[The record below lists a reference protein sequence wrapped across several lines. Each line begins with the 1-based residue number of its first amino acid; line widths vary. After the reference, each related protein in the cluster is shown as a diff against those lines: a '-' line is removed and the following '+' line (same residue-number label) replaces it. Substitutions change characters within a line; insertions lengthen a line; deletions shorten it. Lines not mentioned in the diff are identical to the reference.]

1 MVRAQGLLADVDTLT
16 EELIRSVV
24 SGGDS
29 AAALLE
35 QSEKLRRIDQNLQQ
49 AEQQLALSRKALTKR
64 ARRGAFKS
72 CLNRQDP
79 WSPEE
84 FLSRTKA
91 TFETVDEFDEPDF
104 KNILPEAQT
113 PAKTEPPPSVEKSSS
128 DGASERTSTP
138 PPLSN
143 PPSVDTFEQCPD
155 PPSQMKRTPDVG
167 SPPAIDVWDISDDI
181 SVPRGKRSPA
191 TPRVK
196 DFIMVKQGWLEYR
209 DPDDPDSDWENVWCV
224 LHFNGDFVYYRDEE
238 KTRVRGYFQ
247 FLPDSTIHSF
257 DNPRRMEVVPA
268 YMDDPNSAGIHF
280 KAAEELDKEAWTA
293 AIAQPEKYI
302 EVMNVLRKR
311 GDSTAFKLTPRAKKM
326 MRYYSKQ

>member
-72 CLNRQDP
+72 SLTSQNP
-79 WSPEE
+79 WNPEE
-84 FLSRTKA
+84 FLNRTKA

-104 KNILPEAQT
+104 KNILPKARHR
-113 PAKTEPPPSVEKSSS
+113 AKTEPPPSVEKSSS
-128 DGASERTSTP
+128 DAASERASTP

-143 PPSVDTFEQCPD
+143 PPSIDVFEQEPD
-155 PPSQMKRTPDVG
+155 PPSQMNLGKRTPEVS
-167 SPPAIDVWDISDDI
+167 SPPAIDIWDYSDDI
-181 SVPRGKRSPA
+181 SVPRGKRSAA
-191 TPRVK
+191 TPRSAR

-257 DNPRRMEVVPA
+257 DNPRRLEVVPA
-268 YMDDPNSAGIHF
+268 YMEDPDSAGIHF
-280 KAAEELDKEAWTA
+280 RAAEELEKEAWTA

-311 GDSTAFKLTPRAKKM
+311 GDSTGI
-326 MRYYSKQ
+326 

>member
-64 ARRGAFKS
+64 ARRGAF
-72 CLNRQDP
+72 
-79 WSPEE
+79 
-84 FLSRTKA
+84 A

-104 KNILPEAQT
+104 KNILPKARHR
-113 PAKTEPPPSVEKSSS
+113 AKTEPPPSVEKSSS
-128 DGASERTSTP
+128 DAASERASTP

-143 PPSVDTFEQCPD
+143 PPSIDVFEQDPD
-155 PPSQMKRTPDVG
+155 PPSQMNLGKRTPEVS
-167 SPPAIDVWDISDDI
+167 SPPAIDIWDYSDDI

-191 TPRVK
+191 TPRTAR

-257 DNPRRMEVVPA
+257 DNPRRLEVVPA
-268 YMDDPNSAGIHF
+268 YMDDPDSAGIHF
-280 KAAEELDKEAWTA
+280 RAAEELEKEAWTA

-311 GDSTAFKLTPRAKKM
+311 GDSTALKLTPRARKM
-326 MRYYSKQ
+326 VRYYSKE